1 MRFISY
7 NSLIQSLGWKIH
19 LLLRENKT
27 RNIILKNDEYIKKII
42 KGKLFNKEELEEG
55 DNIRINLRN
64 ILGVDEYKNIIYS
77 IIKMFSKEL
86 NSKINAYKTNLD
98 NCKQYCLDL
107 NFVGNDLER
116 YIQKLK
122 VSFKDI
128 ITIIY
133 YYEKI
138 KSIF

>member
-1 MRFISY
+1 
-7 NSLIQSLGWKIH
+7 
-19 LLLRENKT
+19 
-27 RNIILKNDEYIKKII
+27 
-42 KGKLFNKEELEEG
+42 
-55 DNIRINLRN
+55 
-64 ILGVDEYKNIIYS
+64 
-77 IIKMFSKEL
+77 MFSQEL
-86 NSKINAYKTNLD
+86 NSKINTYKTNLD

-133 YYEKI
+133 YYEFLINISQENFFNSEFIDIPLIYIRHFFISLTKNI
-138 KSIF
+138 LQEPYIGYLNKLLEYIS